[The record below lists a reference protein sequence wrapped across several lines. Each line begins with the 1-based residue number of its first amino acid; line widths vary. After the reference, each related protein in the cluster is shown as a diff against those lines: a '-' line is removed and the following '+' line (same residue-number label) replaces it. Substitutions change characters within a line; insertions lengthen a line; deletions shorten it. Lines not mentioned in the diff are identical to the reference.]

1 MLVISLFFVL
11 FFYGTAT
18 TEIHTYGHS
27 LSLTDAF
34 PILHAQGRH
43 TAVVLRDRE
52 VTQIDVADLVPGD
65 VVRLTTGTVVPA
77 DMRVLDGRNLSC
89 DEAIVTGES
98 LPVSKS
104 AAAVAQGA
112 GVGDLTSCLLMGTVV
127 QSGDA
132 RSEEHTSELQSLM
145 RISYAVF

>member
-1 MLVISLFFVL
+1 
-11 FFYGTAT
+11 
-18 TEIHTYGHS
+18 
-27 LSLTDAF
+27 
-34 PILHAQGRH
+34 
-43 TAVVLRDRE
+43 
-52 VTQIDVADLVPGD
+52 
-65 VVRLTTGTVVPA
+65 
-77 DMRVLDGRNLSC
+77 MRVLDGRNLSC

-132 RSEEHTSELQSLM
+132 TAVVVATGSRTVFGQIAGALGTQAPPTEFQRGRARFSLLLLRSEERRVGKEGVSTG
-145 RISYAVF
+145 

>member
-1 MLVISLFFVL
+1 
-11 FFYGTAT
+11 
-18 TEIHTYGHS
+18 
-27 LSLTDAF
+27 
-34 PILHAQGRH
+34 
-43 TAVVLRDRE
+43 
-52 VTQIDVADLVPGD
+52 
-65 VVRLTTGTVVPA
+65 
-77 DMRVLDGRNLSC
+77 MRVLDGRNLSC

-132 RSEEHTSELQSLM
+132 TAVVVATGSRTVFGQIAGALGTQAPQTEFQRGLARFSLLLLARSEEHTSELQSLM
-145 RISYAVF
+145 RISYDVCCLT